1 MFFSMQGQRKNV
13 FHGQVDLPGRN
24 SGMVEHGFIGASMG
38 IQHQTWG
45 LISQYGSIWIFH
57 EKIGVLRLCL
67 VGFLWH
73 FYGISMGFDGIQRTK
88 FTDGDC

>member
-1 MFFSMQGQRKNV
+1 MYFLPDFYGISKRVFSVQGKRKNG

-45 LISQYGSIWIFH
+45 FNKSIWINMDFP
-57 EKIGVLRLCL
+57 
-67 VGFLWH
+67 
-73 FYGISMGFDGIQRTK
+73 
-88 FTDGDC
+88 